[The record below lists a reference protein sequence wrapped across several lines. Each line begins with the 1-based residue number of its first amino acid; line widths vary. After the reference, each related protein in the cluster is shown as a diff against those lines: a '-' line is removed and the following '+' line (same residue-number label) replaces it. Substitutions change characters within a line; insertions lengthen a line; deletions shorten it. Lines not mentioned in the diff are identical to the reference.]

1 MAAILVLAFW
11 RGPGAGAQAG
21 GGQAGGG
28 RGATQGGGRGG
39 AITPTRFPTLDPEAI
54 DRGRTAFVANCG
66 FCHGPTAQGGD
77 GGPGLIRS
85 LLVLDD
91 NEGRQLG
98 QFLKNGRPDKG
109 MPKFDRLN
117 DQDVGDIAAYLKS
130 RIIYSAGRGDIR
142 VENILV
148 GDPAAGQAYFNGAG
162 GCAACHSPAG
172 DLAGIGVKYDAEV
185 LQNRIV
191 MPREGRGGAPA
202 AAAAV
207 GPGGGG
213 RESAAPPPPKPITAT
228 IKLPSGETMTGE
240 LVRLT
245 EFDVTIRDAS
255 GRQRSTFRN
264 NGVPQVEVHDPVQAH
279 IDLWPKLTDRDL
291 HNLTAYLASLK

>member
-1 MAAILVLAFW
+1 MAAILALAFW
-11 RGPGAGAQAG
+11 SGPRAGAQ
-21 GGQAGGG
+21 
-28 RGATQGGGRGG
+28 TGGRGG
-39 AITPTRFPTLDPEAI
+39 AGQGGARGATPTPTRFATLDPDVV
-54 DRGRTAFVANCG
+54 DRGRATFVATCG

-85 LLVLDD
+85 LLVLNDED
-91 NEGRQLG
+91 GRQLG

-109 MPKFDRLN
+109 MPKFDRLS
-117 DQDVGDIAAYLKS
+117 DQDVDDISAYLRS

-142 VENILV
+142 VEDILV
-148 GDPAAGQAYFNGAG
+148 GDPAAGQVYFNGAG

-172 DLAGIGVKYDAEV
+172 DLKGLGAKYDAEV

-191 MPREGRGGAPA
+191 MPREGRGSGSGRDSAPQP
-202 AAAAV
+202 V
-207 GPGGGG
+207 
-213 RESAAPPPPKPITAT
+213 KPITAT
-228 IKLPSGETMTGE
+228 VKLPSGETMTGE

-255 GRQRSTFRN
+255 GRQRSTYRS
-264 NGVPQVEVHDPVQAH
+264 NGVPQVEVHDPVRAH

>member
-1 MAAILVLAFW
+1 MAAILAAAFW
-11 RGPGAGAQAG
+11 FGPRTGA
-21 GGQAGGG
+21 QAGGG
-28 RGATQGGGRGG
+28 RGATTQGAGRG
-39 AITPTRFPTLDPEAI
+39 AAPTRFPTLDPEAV
-54 DRGRTAFVANCG
+54 DRGRTTFVATCG

-91 NEGRQLG
+91 EEGRQLG
-98 QFLKNGRPDKG
+98 QFLKSGRPDKG
-109 MPKFDRLN
+109 MPKFDRLS

-148 GDPAAGQAYFNGAG
+148 GDAAAGQAYFNGAG
-162 GCAACHSPAG
+162 ACATCHSPAG
-172 DLAGIGVKYDAEV
+172 DLRGIGTKYDAEV

-191 MPREGRGGAPA
+191 MPREGRGG
-202 AAAAV
+202 
-207 GPGGGG
+207 GG
-213 RESAAPPPPKPITAT
+213 RESPPQPVKPITAT
-228 IKLPSGETMTGE
+228 INLPSGEALTGE

-255 GRQRSTFRN
+255 GRQRSMFRT
-264 NGVPQVEVHDPVQAH
+264 NGVPHVEVHDPVQAH
-279 IDLWPKLTDRDL
+279 VDLWPKLTDRDL

>member
-1 MAAILVLAFW
+1 MTAILVLAFW
-11 RGPGAGAQAG
+11 CGPRTDAQ
-21 GGQAGGG
+21 
-28 RGATQGGGRGG
+28 TGGGRGG
-39 AITPTRFPTLDPEAI
+39 GAGQSAGRGATPTRFPTLDPEAI

-85 LLVLDD
+85 MLVLDD
-91 NEGRQLG
+91 EEGRQLG
-98 QFLKNGRPDKG
+98 PFLKNGRPDKG
-109 MPKFDRLN
+109 MPKFDRLSE
-117 DQDVGDIAAYLKS
+117 QDVGEIAAYLKS

-142 VENILV
+142 VESILV
-148 GDPAAGQAYFNGAG
+148 GDSAAGQAYFNGAG
-162 GCAACHSPAG
+162 GCATCHSPAG
-172 DLAGIGVKYDAEV
+172 DLKGIGAKYDAEV

-191 MPREGRGGAPA
+191 MPREGRGGA
-202 AAAAV
+202 
-207 GPGGGG
+207 GGG
-213 RESAAPPPPKPITAT
+213 RESAAPPVKPITAT

-240 LVRLT
+240 LLRLT
-245 EFDVTIRDAS
+245 EFDVTIRDAA
-255 GRQRSTFRN
+255 GRQRSAFRN

>member
-1 MAAILVLAFW
+1 MTAILVLAFW
-11 RGPGAGAQAG
+11 CGPRTDAQ
-21 GGQAGGG
+21 
-28 RGATQGGGRGG
+28 TGGGRGG
-39 AITPTRFPTLDPEAI
+39 GAGQGAGRGVTPTRFPTLDPDVI
-54 DRGRTAFVANCG
+54 DRGRTVFVANCG

-91 NEGRQLG
+91 EEGRQLG

-109 MPKFDRLN
+109 MPKFDRLS
-117 DQDVGDIAAYLKS
+117 DQDVGEIAAYLKS

-142 VENILV
+142 VESILV
-148 GDPAAGQAYFNGAG
+148 GDPAAGQTYFNGAG

-172 DLAGIGVKYDAEV
+172 DLKGIGAKYDAEV

-191 MPREGRGGAPA
+191 MPREGRGGA
-202 AAAAV
+202 
-207 GPGGGG
+207 GG
-213 RESAAPPPPKPITAT
+213 RESAPPVKPITAT

-255 GRQRSTFRN
+255 GRQRSMYRT

-279 IDLWPKLTDRDL
+279 IDLWPKLMDRDL

>member
-1 MAAILVLAFW
+1 MRTVPILAAVLALAFW
-11 RGPGAGAQAG
+11 SGPHAGA
-21 GGQAGGG
+21 QAGGG
-28 RGATQGGGRGG
+28 RGATPGGGRGG
-39 AITPTRFPTLDPEAI
+39 ASPSRFPTLDPEAV
-54 DRGRTAFVANCG
+54 DRGRTTFTATCG

-85 LLVLDD
+85 LLVLGDED
-91 NEGRQLG
+91 GSQLAT
-98 QFLKNGRPDKG
+98 FLKNGRPDKG
-109 MPKFDRLN
+109 MPKFDRLSE
-117 DQDVGDIAAYLKS
+117 QDAADISAYLRS

-142 VENILV
+142 VESILV
-148 GDPAAGQAYFNGAG
+148 GDPAAGEAYFNGAG

-172 DLAGIGVKYDAEV
+172 DLKGVGAKYDAEV

-191 MPREGRGGAPA
+191 MPREGRGA
-202 AAAAV
+202 AAD
-207 GPGGGG
+207 G
-213 RESAAPPPPKPITAT
+213 RESAPPPPKPITAT
-228 IKLPSGETMTGE
+228 VKLPSGETLTGE

-255 GRQRSTFRN
+255 GRQRSVFRDK
-264 NGVPQVEVHDPVQAH
+264 GLPPVDVHDPVQAH